1 MAEWIFVLA
10 VLLLVL
16 LFVIR
21 PGKPN
26 PGVEKKFRGR
36 NFAHRGLHT
45 KDKSVPE
52 NSLAAFAAAADAG
65 YGIELDVQFSKEGKV
80 VVFHDD
86 TLDRVTGV
94 HGRVDSYTLEELQN
108 MHLCG
113 TEETIPLF
121 EDVLKLVNGKVPL
134 IVELKTGPRNRELC
148 EKTWGYLREYEGD
161 YCIESFDP
169 RIVGWFKNNAP
180 GVFRGQLANGYKG
193 YNGHKMAFPA
203 SRLLGNAIARP
214 QFIAWGPEKKNVM
227 VKLCEAFGPV
237 KIRWTARDPQTAP
250 ELEQEYDAV
259 IFEHYT
265 PATHFEK

>member
-1 MAEWIFVLA
+1 MAEWICVLA
-10 VLLLVL
+10 VLLLAV

-21 PGKPN
+21 PGRPN
-26 PGVEKKFRGR
+26 PVQEAKFRGR

-45 KDKSVPE
+45 KDRSVPE

-94 HGRVDSYTLEELQN
+94 HGRVDSFSLEELKA
-108 MHLCG
+108 MRLCG
-113 TEETIPLF
+113 TDETIPLF
-121 EDVLKLVNGKVPL
+121 EEVLKLVNGRVPL

-148 EKTWGYLREYEGD
+148 EKTWAYLKEYSGD

-169 RIVGWFKNNAP
+169 RIVSWFRKNAP
-180 GVFRGQLANGYKG
+180 GVLRGQLASGYRE

-203 SRLLGNAIARP
+203 SRLLGNVIARP
-214 QFIAWGPEKKNVM
+214 QFIAWGPAKKNGM
-227 VKLCEAFGPV
+227 VKLCEAFGPL
-237 KIRWTARDPQTAP
+237 KIRWTARDPRQAP
-250 ELEQEYDAV
+250 ALEEEFDAV

-265 PATHFEK
+265 PHTHFEK